1 MLNMNFLRTAA
12 IAAIALAPLTAARA
26 QSNDASQ
33 LSEQELED
41 LFANQRT
48 RGLILA
54 PTGAQDNTADDGSA
68 VTTPATETYVQL
80 APEDQV
86 SIQISFSFDSA
97 ALEDNQLAKLATLC
111 QVMNASVEGLFRIV
125 GHTDASGSASYN
137 ERLSLL
143 RAQEV
148 KRYMVSDCGIA
159 EDRLEAIGVGESFLL
174 DETDPRGDENR
185 RVEFQALS

>member
-125 GHTDASGSASYN
+125 GHTAVPAA
-137 ERLSLL
+137 R
-143 RAQEV
+143 
-148 KRYMVSDCGIA
+148 
-159 EDRLEAIGVGESFLL
+159 
-174 DETDPRGDENR
+174 PRGKALHGQRLRNCR
-185 RVEFQALS
+185 RPS